1 MPTFLINICPLLI
14 PPGKKNYIGKKK
26 EIVVKVKLY
35 LCELCW
41 NGNKWVFTYGW
52 KSTALA
58 LLQNKAEMVEEKVI
72 WLNDVQLEQTSKL
85 MRSI

>member
-1 MPTFLINICPLLI
+1 MEGEIVCACACTCMCMFSCVAGSGHKFTLSFLLSVPLQVTFPNMPTFLINICPLLI

-41 NGNKWVFTYGW
+41 NGN
-52 KSTALA
+52 
-58 LLQNKAEMVEEKVI
+58 
-72 WLNDVQLEQTSKL
+72 
-85 MRSI
+85 R